1 MTALGSY
8 DSIGTALLVRL
19 TVEEYRVN
27 PGDVATTEVLKFS
40 NWVTPIT
47 VTVYGNNE
55 TYTPTGQLL
64 NITPSRNEL
73 RSSTGGVTVTL
84 SGIPNT
90 SIAEIINSKIKGSQI
105 QIFRAILDSNT
116 NLPMS
121 GLDSG
126 NPVGRFLGIVNNYS
140 LEEDYNIG
148 QKVATSTIVLD
159 CASSLELLS
168 TKVQGRRTNPEDM
181 EYFYPGDKSFSR
193 VPSLVDANFNFGDA
207 T

>member
-8 DSIGTALLVRL
+8 EAISTALLVRL

-27 PGDVATTEVLKFS
+27 PEDAATSEVLKFS
-40 NWVTPIT
+40 NWTLPIT

-73 RSSTGGVTVTL
+73 RSSAGGVTITL

-90 SIAEIINSKIKGSQI
+90 SIAEIVNSKIKGSQV
-105 QIFRAILDSNT
+105 QIFRVLLNPLTGQPLTS
-116 NLPMS
+116 
-121 GLDSG
+121 LDSG
-126 NPVGRFLGIVNNYS
+126 NPVGRFLGIVNNFS

-148 QKVATSTIVLD
+148 QKTSTTTIVLE

-193 VPSLVDANFNFGDA
+193 VPSLVDANFDFGDA